1 MEVGSKK
8 LKSRR
13 RKKKVTSAE
22 ISILCLELDFELEI
36 LGGAIK
42 NQKVPNQKVILEMT
56 KECPREPQNLDR

>member
-22 ISILCLELDFELEI
+22 ISILCLELDFELET

-42 NQKVPNQKVILEMT
+42 NRKVPNQKVSLEMT
-56 KECPREPQNLDR
+56 KKECP

>member
-42 NQKVPNQKVILEMT
+42 NRKVPNQKVSLEMT